1 ASLECAVSL
10 AEASMEKP
18 VDDELIRLYAVSAP
32 VACLRMTPRYL
43 SWSWPGLRRRKR
55 LYYTPWFGRA
65 RTQYQAVP
73 VSRPGL
79 LRRAVRP
86 HLLTT
91 RQRRATETCG
101 PCSPACS
108 ASPPPGPVAPRRP
121 EGDQRAG
128 QENEALEAEPPVG
141 RPGDNT
147 LGCGD
152 RPLPRGWRGHQACTS
167 WPGSGTSLRPDRALT
182 RARMRRSKPMPVGNA
197 HGFP

>member
-1 ASLECAVSL
+1 
-10 AEASMEKP
+10 M
-18 VDDELIRLYAVSAP
+18 
-32 VACLRMTPRYL
+32 
-43 SWSWPGLRRRKR
+43 
-55 LYYTPWFGRA
+55 
-65 RTQYQAVP
+65 

-79 LRRAVRP
+79 LRRGVRP

-141 RPGDNT
+141 APVTTPSAAETVPCLGDGAAIRPA
-147 LGCGD
+147 
-152 RPLPRGWRGHQACTS
+152 PRGLA
-167 WPGSGTSLRPDRALT
+167 
-182 RARMRRSKPMPVGNA
+182 RAR
-197 HGFP
+197 